1 MDVRYVTD
9 VPISLLESRRKV
21 DSVIQGLV
29 ATVGKAASQ
38 QEIQGWCIMIGDDGG
53 EWFFV

>member
-1 MDVRYVTD
+1 MCGYVTD

-29 ATVGKAASQ
+29 STVGKAASQ